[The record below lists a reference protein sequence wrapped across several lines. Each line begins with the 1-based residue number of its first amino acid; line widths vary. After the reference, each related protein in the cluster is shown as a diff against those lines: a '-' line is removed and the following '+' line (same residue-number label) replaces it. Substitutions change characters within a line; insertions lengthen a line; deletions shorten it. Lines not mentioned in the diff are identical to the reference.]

1 VFLALALFLV
11 ALSLLVFVHELG
23 HLLAAK
29 WAGMEVRKFSVGF
42 GPRLVGVRI
51 GETDYQLA
59 LVPLGGYVK
68 IPGMSLAAEAR
79 AARPRSFASRPAY
92 QRIVVLV
99 AGVAMNA
106 LLGAVIYTGLAV
118 VDGVR
123 DPAPAEVRSPAA
135 SRMSAT
141 TARWRE
147 AAARGAVVEVE
158 GHRVTSFEALGA
170 GLLGVTDGDAALL
183 FEDGS
188 RAVLPVP
195 RDPEARVELVSLLM
209 PDEVPSRPVEGMGEA
224 AAAGVRQVASTTR
237 LAARSTELVASGALT
252 VRQISGPVGLAA
264 LAERMLQMGWSS
276 FLAYVAFLSVSLGFM
291 NILPIPTL
299 DGGHVVFVLLERLL
313 GRPLPSRAVRLAS
326 VAGGT
331 LVVGIM
337 LIALTSDVMRL
348 LGA

>member
-1 VFLALALFLV
+1 
-11 ALSLLVFVHELG
+11 
-23 HLLAAK
+23 
-29 WAGMEVRKFSVGF
+29 
-42 GPRLVGVRI
+42 
-51 GETDYQLA
+51 
-59 LVPLGGYVK
+59 
-68 IPGMSLAAEAR
+68 
-79 AARPRSFASRPAY
+79 
-92 QRIVVLV
+92 
-99 AGVAMNA
+99 
-106 LLGAVIYTGLAV
+106 
-118 VDGVR
+118 
-123 DPAPAEVRSPAA
+123 
-135 SRMSAT
+135 
-141 TARWRE
+141 
-147 AAARGAVVEVE
+147 VVEVE
-158 GHRVTSFEALGA
+158 GRRVTSFEALGA
-170 GLLGVTDGDAALL
+170 GLLGVTDGDAVLL
-183 FEDGS
+183 FEDGG

-209 PDEVPSRPVEGMGEA
+209 PDETPSRAVEGMGEA

-264 LAERMLQMGWSS
+264 LAERMLEMGWSS
-276 FLAYVAFLSVSLGFM
+276 FLAYVAFLSVSLAFM